1 MALKRIA
8 RRSVP
13 DEIFDQLVDDVLT
26 GELEP
31 GSALPAERQLAEALG
46 VSRPTVREAV
56 QRLARTGLVDI
67 RQGGSTTVRDPRR
80 YGGLDLL
87 PRLIFRSGILD
98 HGVVRSILETRASLG
113 REVAALAAHR
123 RGPHLGQELAAAV
136 RLLDEAADPPARQRA
151 ALAFWDHLVDAADSI
166 VYRLLFN
173 QLRDIYEPTMTALAG
188 VMDAEVGRPEPYR
201 ALTEAVTAGDADA
214 ARTHADAL
222 LSAATA
228 EFDTLLHRLEQ
239 NAP

>member
-13 DEIFDQLVDDVLT
+13 DEIYEQLVDDVLT
-26 GELEP
+26 GELAP

-56 QRLARTGLVDI
+56 QRLARAGLVEI

-80 YGGLDLL
+80 SGGLELL
-87 PRLIFRSGILD
+87 PRLILRGGRLD
-98 HGVVRSILETRASLG
+98 HSVVRSILETRATLG
-113 REVAALAAHR
+113 REVAGLAAGRH
-123 RGPHLGQELAAAV
+123 GPAMGPTLTAAV
-136 RLLDEAADPPARQRA
+136 DTLADRDDPLARQLA

-173 QLRDIYEPTMTALAG
+173 QLRTVYEPAMAALTG
-188 VMDAEVGRPEPYR
+188 VMDTEVGRPERYR
-201 ALTEAVTAGDADA
+201 ALAEAVVAGEADS
-214 ARTHADAL
+214 ARTRADAL
-222 LSAATA
+222 LSLATT
-228 EFDTLLHRLEQ
+228 EFDNLLHRLEQ
-239 NAP
+239 TP